1 MPDVTTAGLHVALN
15 GLSARQR
22 VIADNIANLETPEFL
37 AGRVDFESRLS
48 AALSGDNP
56 ASPGITTAR
65 SMAAPGATGHN
76 VNPDEQTLALVAPNL
91 QSPGASQ
98 AITHKSPP
106 IRTHQHK
113 NPSLQ

>member
-37 AGRVDFESRLS
+37 AGRVDFESSLS

-56 ASPGITTAR
+56 ASAAITTER
-65 SMAAPGATGHN
+65 SMSATGVYGNN
-76 VNPDEQTLALVAPNL
+76 VTLDAATHALLAPHLRSQVTPQTL
-91 QSPGASQ
+91 S
-98 AITHKSPP
+98 THPP
-106 IRTHQHK
+106 PPPT
-113 NPSLQ
+113 

>member
-37 AGRVDFESRLS
+37 AGRVDFESSLS

-56 ASPGITTAR
+56 ASAEITTER
-65 SMAAPGATGHN
+65 SMAATGVNGNN
-76 VNPDEQTLALVAPNL
+76 VNLDEETLALIETDLRYQVT
-91 QSPGASQ
+91 SQ
-98 AITHKSPP
+98 AISSKFALL
-106 IRTHQHK
+106 RTAIGRGY
-113 NPSLQ
+113 